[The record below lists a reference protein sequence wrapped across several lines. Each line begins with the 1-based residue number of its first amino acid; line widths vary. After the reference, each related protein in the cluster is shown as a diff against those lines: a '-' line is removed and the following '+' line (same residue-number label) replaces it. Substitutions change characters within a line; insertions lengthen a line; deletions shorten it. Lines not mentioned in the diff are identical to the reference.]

1 MSAGDNGNLNQA
13 AKNKAASKCFRTGT
27 EALEK
32 QNLDYALQM
41 FATCASMVMDN
52 VMYRQLARKTAYRK
66 YDDNKTGAGALA
78 KGKLIRIRS
87 KIRKRKAKE
96 AWDEVDKLAE
106 EGLKIN
112 PWDAQLNADLGEA
125 ARAREY
131 LDVAKFAFTCAR
143 NTEPKSKIY
152 NRLLAEIL
160 EEKSEFIEAAKVW
173 EHICRIDP
181 NDGEARSK
189 ATQAAFEDVRTKGG
203 YEEAKSTSD
212 VAVQRARLSKKP
224 GEVDAPGMSVE
235 KDLQHAIRKE
245 PEQVENYLK
254 LAHHYRANKK
264 LEEAAEI
271 LQKAS
276 EVSGG
281 DPNIQEQI
289 EDVELDRM
297 RANLAIVREK
307 QAAEPDEPVY
317 QKKVQGLANEL
328 VKREL
333 QVFSHRT
340 DRYPQDMNLKLELAD
355 RLMRIKKWP
364 QAIPLLQKASQHTRL
379 KARAHFMLGKCFMY
393 DNKLSLARGQFD
405 RAIPEL
411 NADTDPKLFTE
422 AHYLAGRVCEELS
435 DTTAAENHYGDVLVI
450 DYDYKDTQ
458 KRFETLQGGDGP
470 AA

>member
-1 MSAGDNGNLNQA
+1 MSAGDNGKLGQA
-13 AKNKAASKCFRTGT
+13 AKNKAASKCFRTGN

-32 QNLDYALQM
+32 QNWDYALQM
-41 FATCASMVMDN
+41 FTTCASMVMDN

-66 YDDNKTGAGALA
+66 YDDNKTGAGAFS
-78 KGKLIRIRS
+78 KGKLIAIRTKIKRRKS
-87 KIRKRKAKE
+87 KEK
-96 AWDEVDKLAE
+96 WDEVDKLAE

-112 PWDAQLNADLGEA
+112 PWDAQLNAELGEA

-143 NTEPKSKIY
+143 NTEPKSKVY

-173 EHICRIDP
+173 EHICKLDP

-212 VAVQRARLSKKP
+212 VAVQRSRLSKKP
-224 GEVDAPGMSVE
+224 GENDAPGMSAE

-254 LAHHYRANKK
+254 LAQHYRANKK

-271 LQKAS
+271 LQKALQ
-276 EVSGG
+276 VSGG
-281 DPNIQEQI
+281 DPNIQEQV

-297 RANLAIVREK
+297 RANLAIAREK
-307 QAAEPDEPVY
+307 QAAESDEPVY

-328 VKREL
+328 LKREL

-340 DRYPQDMNLKLELAD
+340 DRYPQDMSLKLELAE

-364 QAIPLLQKASQHTRL
+364 QAIPLLQKASAHTRL
-379 KARAHFMLGKCFMY
+379 KAKALFMQGKCFMY
-393 DNKLSLARGQFD
+393 DNKLSLARGLFE
-405 RAIPEL
+405 RSIPEL

-422 AHYLAGRVCEELS
+422 AHYLAGRVYEELGDAAS
-435 DTTAAENHYGDVLVI
+435 AENHYGEVLVVN
-450 DYDYKDTQ
+450 YDYKDTL
-458 KRFETLQGGDGP
+458 KRLEALQAGGGS
-470 AA
+470 AE